1 MDAEGIERVI
11 EAVLLAADEPVS
23 IDRMLRL
30 FAPGELP
37 DDNPRGAVRTAL
49 DAIGEATAE
58 RGFELVRVASGFRFQ
73 VRQQYSPWVS
83 RLLDERPPRYSRA
96 LLETLAL
103 IVYRQPVTRGDI
115 EEIRGVSV
123 SQSIMR
129 TLLERGWIR
138 VVGQRETP
146 GRPALYG
153 TTRTFLDYFN
163 LTSLDDLPPMDEI
176 ESLMKPVLDDAEAA
190 DEGGRS
196 PQRGGAGG
204 LPPEEKSPQRGGG
217 GGGAPPQK
225 NQTPP
230 PHPPPRPPTAP
241 PKKNPPPPPPP
252 P

>member
-1 MDAEGIERVI
+1 MDAVDIERVV

-23 IDRMLRL
+23 VERLLRL
-30 FAPGELP
+30 FEPGELP
-37 DDNPRGAVRTAL
+37 DGNPRAAVRAAL

-73 VRQQYSPWVS
+73 VRQQFSPWVS
-83 RLLDERPPRYSRA
+83 RLLEERPPRYSRA

-115 EEIRGVSV
+115 EEVRGVSV

-153 TTRTFLDYFN
+153 TTRAFLDYFN
-163 LTSLDDLPPMDEI
+163 LQSLDDLPPMDDV
-176 ESLMKPVLDDAEAA
+176 ESLMKPVLDEEAPEQAPGHEHGEPETNEDTEARPVAEIIHLP
-190 DEGGRS
+190 R
-196 PQRGGAGG
+196 AGDPSDG
-204 LPPEEKSPQRGGG
+204 
-217 GGGAPPQK
+217 
-225 NQTPP
+225 
-230 PHPPPRPPTAP
+230 
-241 PKKNPPPPPPP
+241 
-252 P
+252 